1 MRCLIALGLA
11 GLSLAGCA
19 ALPAYPVRDGADEAR
34 PFTKPPALPT
44 TLPKET
50 DWRTPDPQT
59 ILIIDTNRGRV
70 VVELVPQVAPDH
82 VARIV
87 ALARKGTYNKRT
99 FFRVIDRFMAQ
110 TGDPLNTGE
119 GQTDLPNLKAEFNFR
134 RDQATP
140 FTPVSAPQ
148 GLEEGLIASL
158 PIVSQDI
165 SYRTMTSDGKVA
177 AWGTYCPGVVG
188 MARDENPDSANSQ
201 FFMMRQ
207 AYPSLDKRYTAF
219 GRVVS
224 GLEAVRAIK
233 AGEPVAA
240 PQDMMTQVRVLADIP
255 VAERPTVRL
264 IDTGGSWFK
273 AHLAAVRNNKGADF
287 SVCDLDLPVQID

>member
-1 MRCLIALGLA
+1 MRSLFALGFA
-11 GLSLAGCA
+11 GLALTGCA
-19 ALPAYPVRDGADEAR
+19 ALPAYPVREDAAEER
-34 PFTKPPALPT
+34 PYSKPPALPVT
-44 TLPKET
+44 SPKEI

-59 ILIIDTNRGRV
+59 ILVIDTNRGQV
-70 VVELVPQVAPDH
+70 VVELVPQVAPEH

-87 ALARKGTYNKRT
+87 ALTRKGIYDKRT

-134 RDQATP
+134 RDQTTP

-201 FFMMRQ
+201 FFLMRQ

-224 GLEAVRAIK
+224 GLESVRAIK

-255 VAERPTVRL
+255 AAERPNVRL
-264 IDTGGSWFK
+264 IDTGGSWFR

-287 SVCDLDLPVQID
+287 SVCDLDLPARID